1 MKYFGEGLSEVHKEL
16 NSLIRKPGEW
26 ERARQIFLDLHANLH
41 LSPVSSSRPN
51 EVDALFGDLL
61 QDEYRMMPSEKGETI
76 TWIVWHIARI
86 EDLTMGI
93 LVNNGDQIFN
103 NYWQEIIHS
112 SITDTGNALTYDE
125 IIQFGIGLD
134 IEAMLAYRNA
144 VGKRTREI
152 VQQLDEEELKR
163 KVTADG
169 LEKIRLEGGVTG
181 QENSAWLLD
190 FWGKKDVAGLLLMPP
205 TRHVILHLNEC
216 SKYKQHIRNGK
227 KCYYAGRAS
236 KDPIFR

>member
-41 LSPVSSSRPN
+41 LSSVSSSQAN
-51 EVDALFGDLL
+51 EVDALFDDLL
-61 QDEYRMMPSEKGETI
+61 PDEYRMIPSEKAVTI
-76 TWIVWHIARI
+76 AWIVWHIARI

-93 LVNNGDQIFN
+93 LVNNGDQIFDN
-103 NYWQEIIHS
+103 NWQARIHS
-112 SITDTGNALTYDE
+112 TITDTGNALTHDE
-125 IIQFGIGLD
+125 IIQFGTGLD
-134 IEAMLAYRNA
+134 MEALLVYRNA
-144 VGKRTREI
+144 VGIQTREI
-152 VQQLDEEELKR
+152 VQQLGEEDMKR
-163 KVTADG
+163 KVTSDG
-169 LEKIRLEGGVTG
+169 LEKIRVEGGVTG

-216 SKYKQHIRNGK
+216 SKYKQHIRDGR
-227 KCYYAGRAS
+227 KCYY
-236 KDPIFR
+236 P